1 MISYHII
8 SVGNSL
14 AEDIL
19 DFEAAGADA
28 VITKP
33 MQVQCLDRIVSY
45 CDLRRGKKKM
55 KRRRGRDDDND
66 DDDQED
72 DDAHISFKQFLASY
86 DNRADD

>member
-14 AEDIL
+14 AEDIA

-55 KRRRGRDDDND
+55 KGRRGRND
-66 DDDQED
+66 DDDDED
-72 DDAHISFKQFLASY
+72 DVHISLKQFLASY